1 MSNFMKILPVGAELF
16 HAEGRRYGQADK
28 MKLIVVFRNFANAPI
43 NLMRLATMTTGTPVN
58 TKCAIRRH
66 DDSFYTGSRRKGQVV
81 YKKQTTDT
89 SIPAKPIGI

>member
-1 MSNFMKILPVGAELF
+1 
-16 HAEGRRYGQADK
+16 
-28 MKLIVVFRNFANAPI
+28 
-43 NLMRLATMTTGTPVN
+43 MRLATMTTGTPVN